1 MPTYKIRK
9 NGQVYS
15 KTAPTEREAIEAV
28 EAHVA
33 EQTSRLDAADAQLD
47 AINGPAAESGP
58 DTQIEKT
65 FGGWMDAVGSMIS
78 GAGGSLVGGTYGF
91 GKGML
96 RAVGDGTYGSS
107 EGVGTIRE
115 TMDEV
120 TDQFSRDV
128 YTDEGRAA
136 MQSVADVMEPLNR
149 SDQLGPLQALAGV
162 GPQASFPGMVSRQ
175 AAAAT
180 VGDLKGAA
188 GATARAA
195 LSPVTVPYRSAR
207 GALNNFGEPEV
218 SPRSIGSSEVDM
230 ARQRQ
235 DVATDLPVPFEGD
248 SQLTRGQLTRDNDQL
263 RFERETSK
271 REGLGVPINSRLQNQ
286 QQTMHSNFNAV
297 GAGIDGPVYGDD
309 AAQGASVRR
318 AVDEYRDQRK
328 KEKDAAYKIAQEA
341 GETSAIIPQVE
352 GLKETFEQMRI
363 DQGIVPK
370 NKAMFD
376 EAKRLGIID
385 ADGNLLPTTV
395 DTLEMFR
402 KFANRGYNLAD
413 PTEARQRRFL
423 INSIDSTLDA
433 TDAGPAYK
441 QARATASAYYDEFDN
456 SPLASGIGSNKRGT
470 NVEKVADEK
479 VSSKILSSSIQEID
493 QLRTTL
499 NATPEGQRQW
509 RGLQGSMLENIRGKA
524 FGTQTDTNGTPLI
537 QAATF
542 KRYVTGLDQSGKL
555 EAVLGPDNA
564 QTIRNLVEVADAIAT
579 TPPGT
584 VNHSGTSA
592 MIMNHL
598 MGMANPKNALIRG
611 VYDHV
616 KTARQVGKSLDGES
630 LLNEGK
636 K

>member
-15 KTAPTEREAIEAV
+15 KTAPTEREAVEAV

-33 EQTSRLDAADAQLD
+33 EQTSRLDVADAQLD

-58 DTQIEKT
+58 DTKIEKT

-96 RAVGDGTYGSS
+96 RAVGDGTYGSA

-136 MQSVADVMEPLNR
+136 MQSVADVMEPLTR

-162 GPQASFPGMVSRQ
+162 GPQASFPGALSRR

-180 VGDLKGAA
+180 VGDVKDAA
-188 GATARAA
+188 AATAGAA
-195 LSPVTVPYRSAR
+195 LSPVTVPYRAAR
-207 GALNNFGEPEV
+207 NAVGRFGEPEV
-218 SPRSIGSSEVDM
+218 SPRSIGSSEVDL
-230 ARQRQ
+230 ARQRR
-235 DVATDLPVPFEGD
+235 DVAADLPVPFEGD

-263 RFERETSK
+263 RFESEAAK
-271 REGLGVPINSRLQNQ
+271 RDGIGVPINQRRQNQ
-286 QQTMHSNFNAV
+286 QQNMHNNFNAI
-297 GAGIDGPVYGDD
+297 GASIDGPVFGDD
-309 AAQGASVRR
+309 AAQGASVRA
-318 AVDEYRDQRK
+318 AVDDYRDQRK
-328 KEKDAAYKIAQEA
+328 KQKDAAYKVAREA
-341 GETSAIIPQVE
+341 GETNAIIPGVDR
-352 GLKETFEQMRI
+352 LKETFQQMYI
-363 DQGIVPK
+363 DEGIVPK
-370 NKAMFD
+370 NRAMFT
-376 EAKRLGIID
+376 EAQRLRIID

-395 DTLEMFR
+395 EMLEQYR

-423 INSIDSTLDA
+423 INAIDSTLDA
-433 TDAGPAYK
+433 TDAGPAYR
-441 QARATASAYYDEFDN
+441 QARATARDYYDEFDN

-470 NVEKVADEK
+470 NVEKVPDEK
-479 VSSKILSSSIQEID
+479 VASKVLSSSIQEID
-493 QLRTTL
+493 QLRGTL
-499 NATPEGQRQW
+499 NATPEGIAQW
-509 RGLQGSMLENIRGKA
+509 RGIQGAMLDNIRGKA
-524 FGTQTDTNGTPLI
+524 FGTQTDSNGTPLI

-542 KRYVTGLDQSGKL
+542 KRYVQGLDQSGKL

-564 QTIRNLVEVADAIAT
+564 QNIRNLVEVADAIAT

-592 MIMNHL
+592 MIMNHI
-598 MGMANPKNALIRG
+598 MGMTNPKNMLIRG
-611 VYDHV
+611 LYDHV
-616 KTARQVGKSLDGES
+616 KTTAQVGKSLDGDG
-630 LLNEGK
+630 LLTEGMK
-636 K
+636 